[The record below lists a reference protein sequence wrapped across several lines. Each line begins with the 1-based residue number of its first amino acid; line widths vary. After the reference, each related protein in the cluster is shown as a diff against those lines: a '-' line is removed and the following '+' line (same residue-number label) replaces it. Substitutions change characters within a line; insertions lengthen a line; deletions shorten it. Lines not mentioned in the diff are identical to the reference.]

1 MFSKSEKGQATVE
14 FGLILPVLLLVLCG
28 IIDFGWIFGNQI
40 SANNAARE
48 AARYTA
54 IHYNDSETDDDEA
67 TAASIV
73 ADRAPTLSSA
83 VVTLTATDETVTVT
97 VTCDVD
103 ILTPIIGALFP
114 GGVYRIS
121 AESTMRIE

>member
-1 MFSKSEKGQATVE
+1 M
-14 FGLILPVLLLVLCG
+14 
-28 IIDFGWIFGNQI
+28 
-40 SANNAARE
+40 
-48 AARYTA
+48 
-54 IHYNDSETDDDEA
+54 
-67 TAASIV
+67 
-73 ADRAPTLSSA
+73 
-83 VVTLTATDETVTVT
+83 TATDETVTVT